1 MWKNRIVGFKE
12 EAPDQLLG
20 SPNNWRFHPQNQQA
34 LFVKVIND
42 IGIIAPVIANRR
54 SGRIIDGHMRVTL
67 AMRQNIPTIPVL
79 YVDLTEEEEREA
91 LATFD
96 SIGAMAGVDGQM
108 LTELLGEIT
117 ELDLS
122 FSPFVDQIL
131 EAEGVKAPEIEEMRE
146 KEPKPKEDIEC
157 PVCGTMIHR

>member
-12 EAPDQLLG
+12 EAPDQLLA
-20 SPNNWRFHPQNQQA
+20 SPRNWRYHPQNQQA

-42 IGIIAPVIANRR
+42 IGIIAPVICNAQT
-54 SGRIIDGHMRVTL
+54 GTIIDGHMRVTL

-131 EAEGVKAPEIEEMRE
+131 EAEGVKEPEIEEMRE
-146 KEPKPKEDIEC
+146 KEPKAKEDIEC
-157 PVCGTMIHR
+157 PVCGTIIR